1 MNESEQYVTD
11 SIKTWVWSGF
21 YSAQEMDEMIE
32 DIIDDDCDVA
42 VLKAFIA
49 QELKQKLEAERLWP
63 KITDCDRLDVVFYHL
78 HEAGI
83 CALSNAGYTMSDGY
97 SEVAQADHD
106 APDGHY
112 HGYCFYHG
120 QDVER
125 VVEGG
130 ELMIAFG
137 SLDDDP
143 LKGVDV
149 GQKVCGALRTAGF
162 QVIWNETDE
171 QRIEIHAMKWQR
183 RLSQG

>member
-1 MNESEQYVTD
+1 MNEDEKYIAD

-21 YSAQEMDEMIE
+21 YSAEEMNEMLE
-32 DIIDDDCDVA
+32 DIIEDDCDVIA
-42 VLKAFIA
+42 LKALIPR
-49 QELKQKLEAERLWP
+49 ELQFKFDTERFWP
-63 KITDCDRLDVVFYHL
+63 QVTDCDRLDSVFYAL

-97 SEVAQADHD
+97 SEVAQAIHE
-106 APDGHY
+106 APEGHY

-125 VVEGG
+125 VVEGS

-143 LKGVDV
+143 VHGVKV
-149 GQKVCGALRTAGF
+149 GQTVCAALKTAGF
-162 QVIWNETDE
+162 QVAWNESDE

-183 RLSQG
+183 RLAQD